1 MSPSAVNPPGA
12 RRPSW
17 ATVYATGVPFLRNVL
32 NLLGVAESDLDDVL
46 QDVLLAAYRALERYD
61 EGRYARAPAGP
72 EPPGEEGAGG
82 AGLRRRQ
89 ASNPLF
95 AWLFGIAWRQ
105 VSHYRERAHRRRE
118 IPVGLHMSPT
128 LARADDRP
136 SPEQSAMIAESIEIM
151 SGLLGRM
158 DLQRR
163 TILVL
168 HDLLEVSI
176 SDIARELG
184 VNRNTVQNRLRLAR
198 EDFRATVT
206 RLGPE
211 KRRALRAPGVAPPG
225 AGSPARVAPGKARAR
240 GRGLPRG
247 TKAKS

>member
-1 MSPSAVNPPGA
+1 
-12 RRPSW
+12 
-17 ATVYATGVPFLRNVL
+17 
-32 NLLGVAESDLDDVL
+32 
-46 QDVLLAAYRALERYD
+46 
-61 EGRYARAPAGP
+61 
-72 EPPGEEGAGG
+72 
-82 AGLRRRQ
+82 
-89 ASNPLF
+89 
-95 AWLFGIAWRQ
+95 
-105 VSHYRERAHRRRE
+105 
-118 IPVGLHMSPT
+118 
-128 LARADDRP
+128 
-136 SPEQSAMIAESIEIM
+136 
-151 SGLLGRM
+151 M

-211 KRRALRAPGVAPPG
+211 KRRALRAPGVAPPPG
-225 AGSPARVAPGKARAR
+225 AGAPARVAPGKAKAK

-247 TKAKS
+247 PKAKS